1 MKSVQKTDD
10 GRLSEGSNP
19 SASATA
25 LILCGIRAGE
35 GFFFY
40 FSLRISDSNGVNGRI
55 FLIIHAFAVWQ
66 IAPNSI
72 GFYQTKAGKAHDFNR
87 GMKGRTL
94 ELLWE
99 KFQNNSFLYIFM
111 CL

>member
-1 MKSVQKTDD
+1 M
-10 GRLSEGSNP
+10 P
-19 SASATA
+19 
-25 LILCGIRAGE
+25 
-35 GFFFY
+35 
-40 FSLRISDSNGVNGRI
+40 I
-55 FLIIHAFAVWQ
+55 FNDMTNKEAAKVL
-66 IAPNSI
+66 ND
-72 GFYQTKAGKAHDFNR
+72 YQTKAGKAHDFNR